1 MKKTIFMCVKMVLC
15 VDLQKLNIVAYIQKI
30 NADTITVTMKSPL
43 LALMRGHR
51 VNFIRYTNDDKIE
64 NKIKTLEEAGFADRN
79 VESNISLKEYEIT
92 EPSDNGKF
100 VIDRTSSGQY
110 LILSV
115 NITYTNNNWEYILTL
130 AKPASTKTSILKQ
143 CILQYIF
150 LQFAYYFS
158 IL

>member
-1 MKKTIFMCVKMVLC
+1 
-15 VDLQKLNIVAYIQKI
+15 
-30 NADTITVTMKSPL
+30 MKSPL

-130 AKPASTKTSILKQ
+130 AKPASTKASILK
-143 CILQYIF
+143 
-150 LQFAYYFS
+150 
-158 IL
+158 